1 MSEKLDKKISNLS
14 PYFIHDSVFLFY
26 FIWFDF
32 IKGKEIE
39 NINYSDFNIYTICV
53 DNNNFLLN
61 YFELSLL
68 SINNLKTVN
77 YKGVNCNEIACIYLS
92 DCVKRLRKI
101 EDKAIF
107 FKNIFLDNLGDIK
120 NSDLKNAFKMS
131 NISTQQ
137 YAKFLQI
144 SHSSLKAA
152 INNLSRD

>member
-1 MSEKLDKKISNLS
+1 MSEKVDKKISKLA

-32 IKGKEIE
+32 IKDKEIE
-39 NINYSDFNIYTICV
+39 NINYSDFNIYTICI
-53 DNNNFLLN
+53 NGNIFLLN

-68 SINNLKTVN
+68 SNNNLKTID
-77 YKGVNCNEIACIYLS
+77 YKGGNYNEIACIYLS
-92 DCVKRLRKI
+92 ACVKRLRRI

-107 FKNIFLDNLGDIK
+107 FKNIFLDNWGDIK

-152 INNLSRD
+152 IKNLSRD